1 MRVPRSCAVPTSE
14 RERTHS
20 AGICPGNRS
29 LGRGGTVRIHRL
41 ELQAFGPFAH
51 RQEVDFD
58 RLGAHGLFLLNGPTG
73 AGKSSVL
80 DAICY
85 ALYGSVPG
93 ARQGAKRLRSDHAPE
108 SLAPEVVCEFS
119 VGGRRLEVIRN
130 PQWNRPAKRGTG
142 TTPEPART
150 LLREKIDGEWV
161 QKSAR
166 NDEAGGEIQAL
177 LGMDREQFTR
187 VVMLPQGEFAA
198 FLRSDAKSRRD
209 LLQKLFATDRFEKVE
224 QVLSERART
233 VGARVAEAEAGLTHI
248 HRRAVDEVQ
257 RYAFTDDAPTDG
269 TAPGGPAAAGGVDG
283 DESPL
288 TLADLSGRLETV
300 LENARRQSDEDS
312 RNRTLLTQQHQETLA
327 AYTRREAL
335 GAFRAAEESHA
346 AQRGE
351 AGDFQTAV
359 DRDRKARILE
369 SGLRTLDLAEKALRL
384 ATGRAQE
391 ATRAMAGSPV
401 ASSRLPDRESTGQE
415 DELSATA
422 ETIAMLDAACT
433 AAMSELGVLRAALPE
448 EQRLQ
453 SLEQRLADSSTELQR
468 IDAALGECAESLV
481 EVRAQ
486 TALVQAERVELERTV
501 NGTSALVERVAEGER
516 LLATIAALDAARAK
530 MASEEDRYSAA
541 ERRFL
546 ELKSIWLETLR
557 QRLEQSAAELA
568 AGLTD
573 DSDCPVC
580 GSRSHPHPA
589 TADGASLITHEQE
602 QAAQQEQHA
611 AEQVVEGLRRVRDDA
626 VLDAA
631 RLQAQGGD
639 REVGAVREALEAD
652 TALLAEAVAAEK
664 ALERATGRLTAL
676 TAREESLTAQHAGLA
691 TAQAE
696 TRTSRTGLQEQ
707 LGEVHQ
713 RLATLRGE
721 YETLAERTG
730 ELAAAHQAMAG
741 CRDALQDLARA
752 SSSRELAYATLSEA
766 LVGSAF
772 DHPEE
777 VRSALLSPVELDHAE
792 LFLATY
798 HRAGDRLEA
807 DRARP
812 DIAGAL
818 RDEAA
823 GLPIVTSE
831 EVAAAAATE
840 AEAAER
846 ATASLLRLRM
856 VQESTL
862 QLDRYATEL
871 TRQEQVVLP
880 LLQERDLIKSLA
892 DTAAGGG
899 ENSFKMS
906 LGTYVLAARLEQV
919 ADAATE
925 RLLAM
930 SDGRYALVHS
940 DALSGNRKSGL
951 GLNVIDGWTGNRRD
965 TATLSGGESFMAALA
980 LALGLADVV
989 QAESGGIE
997 IETLFVD
1004 EGFGSLDEQSLEQ
1017 VMDALEGL
1025 RDGGRMVGLV
1035 SHVAELKQ
1043 RIGAQLQVVKERDGS
1058 TLHIVDQV
1066 PGQVHPPGVLQT
1078 V

>member
-1 MRVPRSCAVPTSE
+1 M
-14 RERTHS
+14 
-20 AGICPGNRS
+20 
-29 LGRGGTVRIHRL
+29 RIHRL

-85 ALYGSVPG
+85 ALYGSVTG

-108 SLAPEVVCEFS
+108 SLAPEVACEFS

-142 TTPEPART
+142 TTSEPART

-224 QVLSERART
+224 QVLTERART
-233 VGARVAEAEAGLTHI
+233 MAGRVAEAEAGLSHI

-257 RYAFTDDAPTDG
+257 RYESADDAVPDATGD
-269 TAPGGPAAAGGVDG
+269 AGA
-283 DESPL
+283 PL
-288 TLADLSGRLETV
+288 TLTDLRARLATV
-300 LENARRQSDEDS
+300 LESARRTSDADS
-312 RNRTLLTQQHQETLA
+312 RNRSLLTQQQQDTLA
-327 AYTRREAL
+327 AYTRRQAL
-335 GAFRAAEESHA
+335 AAFRAVEEAHA
-346 AQRGE
+346 AQREE
-351 AGDFQTAV
+351 AADFQTAV

-369 SGLRTLDLAEKALRL
+369 SGLRALDLAEDALRQ
-384 ATGRAQE
+384 TTERAQS
-391 ATRAMAGSPV
+391 ATRMVAGSPV
-401 ASSRLPDRESTGQE
+401 ATSLLPDLESTGQE
-415 DELSATA
+415 KALPGTA
-422 ETIAMLDAACT
+422 DTIAMLDAACT
-433 AAMSELGVLRAALPE
+433 AATSELGVLRAALPE

-453 SLEQRLADSSTELQR
+453 SLEERLTESATELQR
-468 IDAALGECAESLV
+468 IDAALRECAEALA
-481 EVRAQ
+481 EVRAE
-486 TALVQAERVELERTV
+486 TALVGGERVELERTV
-501 NGTSALVERVAEGER
+501 NGTSALDERVAEGKR
-516 LLATIAALDAARAK
+516 LLATIAALDTARTR
-530 MASEEDRYSAA
+530 MTSEEDRYSAA

-557 QRLEQSAAELA
+557 QRLEQAAAELA
-568 AGLTD
+568 AGLTE

-589 TADGASLITHEQE
+589 SADGASLVTHEQE
-602 QAAQQEQHA
+602 QAARQDQLA
-611 AEQVVEGLRRVRDDA
+611 AEQVVERLRRVRDDA

-652 TALLAEAVAAEK
+652 TALLAEAVAAGK
-664 ALERATGRLTAL
+664 ALERATERLTAL
-676 TAREESLTAQHAGLA
+676 AGREETLTAQHNGLA

-696 TRTSRTGLQEQ
+696 TRASITGLQEQ
-707 LGEVHQ
+707 MDEMQ
-713 RLATLRGE
+713 ERLATLRGG

-730 ELAAAHQAMAG
+730 DLAAAHETMAD

-752 SSSRELAYATLSEA
+752 GSSRELAFATLSEA

-772 DHPEE
+772 DHPDE

-792 LFLATY
+792 LFLATH

-807 DRARP
+807 DRALP

-823 GLPIVTSE
+823 GLPIVTS
-831 EVAAAAATE
+831 VQVDDAAASE

-856 VQESTL
+856 VQESVL

-1066 PGQVHPPGVLQT
+1066 PAQADPSVVLQT

>member
-1 MRVPRSCAVPTSE
+1 M
-14 RERTHS
+14 
-20 AGICPGNRS
+20 
-29 LGRGGTVRIHRL
+29 RIHRL

-51 RQEVDFD
+51 RQEIDFD

-80 DAICY
+80 DAICF

-93 ARQGAKRLRSDHAPE
+93 ARQGAKRLRSDHASE

-142 TTPEPART
+142 TTSEPART

-224 QVLSERART
+224 QVLTERART

-257 RYAFTDDAPTDG
+257 RYGSADDGTADG
-269 TAPGGPAAAGGVDG
+269 TAPADPAAPGGADG
-283 DESPL
+283 TEARV
-288 TLADLSGRLETV
+288 TFADLRARLATV
-300 LENARRQSDEDS
+300 LEDAQRTSDEDS
-312 RNRTLLTQQHQETLA
+312 LNRALFTQQHHDTQA

-335 GAFRAAEESHA
+335 AAFRAAEGTHA
-346 AQRGE
+346 AQREE
-351 AGDFQTAV
+351 AADFQTAV
-359 DRDRKARILE
+359 ERDRKARILE
-369 SGLRTLDLAEKALRL
+369 SGLRTLDLAEEALRQ
-384 ATGRAQE
+384 ATVRAQE
-391 ATRAMAGSPV
+391 ATRGLAGSLV
-401 ASSRLPDRESTGQE
+401 ASSFLPDLESTGQE
-415 DELSATA
+415 IHLPPTA
-422 ETIAMLDAACT
+422 DTITMLDAACT
-433 AAMSELGVLRAALPE
+433 AATSELGVLRAALPE

-453 SLEQRLADSSTELQR
+453 SLEQRLAESSTELQL
-468 IDAALGECAESLV
+468 IDASLVECAESLA

-486 TALVQAERVELERTV
+486 TALVREERVELERTV
-501 NGTSALVERVAEGER
+501 NGTSALGERVAEGER
-516 LLATIAALDAARAK
+516 LLATIAALGAARTR
-530 MASEEDRYSAA
+530 MASEEDRYAAA

-546 ELKSIWLETLR
+546 ELKAVWLETLR
-557 QRLEQSAAELA
+557 QRLEQAAAELA
-568 AGLTD
+568 AGLTE

-589 TADGASLITHEQE
+589 TAYGASLITHEQE
-602 QAAQQEQHA
+602 QSARQEQDA
-611 AEQVVEGLRRVRDDA
+611 AEQVVERLRRIRDDA

-639 REVGAVREALEAD
+639 REVDAVREALEAD
-652 TALLAEAVAAEK
+652 TALLAEAVAAGK
-664 ALERATGRLTAL
+664 ALERATDRLAGL
-676 TAREESLTAQHAGLA
+676 TSREESLTAQHAGLA

-696 TRTSRTGLQEQ
+696 TRTSMTGLQEQ

-713 RLATLRGE
+713 RLATLRGG
-721 YETLAERTG
+721 YETLAERTDD
-730 ELAAAHQAMAG
+730 LSAAHRAMAD
-741 CRDALQDLARA
+741 CRDALKDLARA
-752 SSSRELAYATLSEA
+752 SSSRELAFATLSEA

-777 VRSALLSPVELDHAE
+777 VRSALLSPEELDHAE

-807 DRARP
+807 DRAHP
-812 DIAGAL
+812 DIARAL

-823 GLPIVTSE
+823 ALPVVTSE
-831 EVAAAAATE
+831 EVDGAAAAE

-856 VQESTL
+856 VQQSAL

-880 LLQERDLIKSLA
+880 LLEERDLIKSLA

-899 ENSFKMS
+899 ENTFKMS

-1066 PGQVHPPGVLQT
+1066 PGQVDPTGVLQT